1 MKKATW
7 IILISLS
14 IISIVGFW
22 KYFDKVFPIINL
34 TITMDR
40 HEAEKKAIE
49 FAQKNEFEVNGYDV
63 ALQFKENGMLQAFV
77 ELEGGGKQVFKDMI
91 SNGYHQPYQWAVR
104 FYKPDTINEL
114 HVHFTP
120 DGKLNEFLAKIPES
134 EKGSA
139 LNKDQALKIALD
151 KVAEINV
158 DMSCY
163 CLVEH
168 NTTEQPSGRVDH
180 TFVYEREDITLEKG
194 VYRIKLKVFGDKFS
208 GLERSVKIP
217 DEFVRR
223 YQQMFADNK
232 LIASVG
238 QNIAIFLYFFVIALL
253 LLLFFYHDQNYLS
266 LKSHGCLIL
275 FFWFVMFAASINNW
289 SFFWN
294 FYPTNISPCLFA
306 IKQLAILFVMSV
318 LFSVF
323 VGIICIITDAA
334 DRYVFGRHIQF
345 LKSWSSNVAG
355 THSIFE
361 MTLLG
366 YLGAA
371 IFLGYQ
377 VMYAFWTQSMGWWS
391 PLGQL
396 FDPNILSAYVPFF
409 TPIASAF
416 RAGFWE
422 EFTFRG
428 LPLAGVAFLTRDSKS
443 KKWWFLLIVL
453 VQAFIF
459 GALHAN
465 YPQQPAYNRIIEL
478 FAPSMLFAAF
488 YYFFGL
494 LPGIITHFVYDAVLM
509 CIPIWASDLYLDK
522 FFAVFCI
529 AIPILVVLVAWLRQ
543 GRIFKDVPVNAY
555 NDAKKHNG
563 ILENE
568 KIFQRPVSCLIDSK
582 HVAYIT
588 ILTVFGFIFT
598 YFSNQWDFFNFRC
611 QITRDQA
618 IQIAKNN
625 IDQYGFDSQENWTVI
640 ADFVS
645 NNESLENKFI
655 WQKYD
660 GMSYQELQEDYI
672 PSHFWKVGWKKFT
685 GTVED
690 RAESFEA
697 AISVDGDILS
707 LAHIVS
713 ESKQGADLTSK
724 QAEDIALRLI
734 DETYGIQKHQISLI
748 SCESVKHQNRR
759 DYTIIYKQFD
769 RYPFEDGL
777 GQARITVQLA
787 GDQLLKIK
795 KTIHVPESWQRS
807 EQNRVTQDLML
818 TIILYAIFLMM
829 ILLAIY
835 ISLKNITLTSNFL
848 MPVLFF
854 TLIYFLIK
862 VLSLL
867 NGWNQILAFLNTA
880 EPWLNQ
886 VISIVSSYALYFIA
900 IGFMYLF
907 VNIIFIRSGTKSI
920 CNRYLSWALLLV
932 LVGMSLESFSSWFKQ
947 FMVMHSALDY
957 EFQFINF
964 KVPVYGMLVAYF
976 LQNVLF
982 MSLRFMSFSIIAQWL
997 LKSGKG
1003 FLQIPFFMV
1012 LGIILSDVA
1021 SLSNIPLWFISGII
1035 IGFVY
1040 YLVNKYII
1048 ARDMESAFL
1057 LSFGMTVMKILPSV
1071 WCQVYVGIINQF
1083 ILSGCIFGALLI
1095 FAYRKM

>member
-1 MKKATW
+1 MKKTTW

-40 HEAEKKAIE
+40 HQAQKKALE
-49 FAQKNEFEVNGYDV
+49 FVQENKFEVQDYDI

-77 ELEGGGKQVFKDMI
+77 ELEGGGKQAFKDMI

-104 FYKPDTINEL
+104 FYKPNTINEL

-120 DGKLNEFLAKIPES
+120 DGTLNEFSLKIPES
-134 EKGSA
+134 QKGAA

-151 KVAEINV
+151 KVADMNI

-168 NTTEQPSGRVDH
+168 NITEQPSGRVDH
-180 TFVYEREDITLEKG
+180 TFVYEREDVKLEKG
-194 VYRIKLKVFGDKFS
+194 LYRIKLKVLGDKFS
-208 GLERSVKIP
+208 GFERSVKIP

-238 QNIAIFLYFFVIALL
+238 QNVAIFLYFFVIALL
-253 LLLFFYHDQNYLS
+253 LLVFFYHDHNYLS
-266 LKSHGCLIL
+266 LKRHGYLIL
-275 FFWFVMFAASINNW
+275 FFWLVMFAASINNW
-289 SFFWN
+289 SFLWN
-294 FYPTNISPCLFA
+294 FYPTNISPVLFA
-306 IKQLAILFVMSV
+306 IQQLAAMFVMSV

-323 VGIICIITDAA
+323 VGIICILADAA

-345 LKSWSSNVAG
+345 LKSWSSSVVG
-355 THSIFE
+355 THSMFE
-361 MTLLG
+361 ITLLG

-396 FDPNILSAYVPFF
+396 FDPNILSTYVPFF

-443 KKWWFLLIVL
+443 KKWWFLLIVI
-453 VQAFIF
+453 VQALIF

-509 CIPIWASDLYLDK
+509 CIPIWASDLYFNK
-522 FFAVFCI
+522 IFAVFCI
-529 AIPILVVLVAWLRQ
+529 AIPALVVVIAWLRQ
-543 GRIFKDVPVNAY
+543 GKKFKDVPLDAY

-563 ILENE
+563 ILDNE
-568 KIFQRPVSCLIDSK
+568 DIFQRPVSCLIKSK

-588 ILTVFGFIFT
+588 ILTALGFVFA
-598 YFSNQWDFFNFRC
+598 YFSNQWNFFNFRC
-611 QITRDQA
+611 EISRDQA
-618 IQIAKNN
+618 IQIAKNSV
-625 IDQYGFDSQENWTVI
+625 DEYGFDSQEDWTTIV
-640 ADFVS
+640 DFVN
-645 NNESLENKFI
+645 NNESFENKFI
-655 WQKYD
+655 WQKYG
-660 GMSYQELQEDYI
+660 GMAYQDLQEDYI
-672 PSHFWKVGWKKFT
+672 PAHYWRVAWKKFT
-685 GTVED
+685 GAVED
-690 RAESFEA
+690 RAENFQV
-697 AISVDGDILS
+697 AISVDGNVLS
-707 LAHIVS
+707 IVHS
-713 ESKQGADLTSK
+713 VCESQQGADLTPK
-724 QAEDIALRLI
+724 QAEKIALELI
-734 DETYGIQKHQISLI
+734 DEIYEIKSNQLNLI
-748 SCESVKHQNRR
+748 SSESVKHQNRR

-769 RYPFEDGL
+769 RYAFEDGL

-795 KTIHVPESWQRS
+795 KAIHVPESWQRS
-807 EQNRVTQDLML
+807 EQNRVTQEFML
-818 TIILYAIFLMM
+818 SMILFVFFLMM
-829 ILLAIY
+829 ILLAVY
-835 ISLKNITLTSNFL
+835 ISLKNVKLSSKFL

-867 NGWNQILAFLNTA
+867 NGWNQILAGLNTA
-880 EPWLNQ
+880 EPWVNQ

-907 VNIIFIRSGTKSI
+907 ISTIFIRCGTKSI
-920 CNRYLSWALLLV
+920 CNRYLSWAILLV

-947 FMVMHSALDY
+947 FMVMHSSLDY
-957 EFQFINF
+957 ESQFINF
-964 KVPVYGMLVAYF
+964 KVPVYGILVAYF

-982 MSLRFMSFSIIAQWL
+982 VSIQYMSFSIIAQWL
-997 LKSGKG
+997 LKTGKE
-1003 FLQIPFFMV
+1003 FLQIPFFMMV
-1012 LGIILSDVA
+1012 GIILSDVA
-1021 SLSNIPLWFISGII
+1021 FLSNIPLWLISGII
-1035 IGFVY
+1035 VGFIY
-1040 YLVNKYII
+1040 YLLNKYII
-1048 ARDMESAFL
+1048 SRDMESVFL
-1057 LSFGMTVMKILPSV
+1057 LSFGMAVMKILPSV
-1071 WCQVYVGIINQF
+1071 WCQVYLGIINQF
-1083 ILSGCIFGALLI
+1083 LLGFCIFGAFILLV
-1095 FAYRKM
+1095 YRKI